1 MGTDVTSLAA
11 EEKQESQI
19 VEWKWSWH
27 DEFLKWLCGY
37 ANMRGGTLCI
47 GVNDDGYVVG
57 VENTKKMLEDIPNKI
72 RDKLGILANV
82 EVRSSVGAENVRY
95 GENVPGNISSKMIN
109 QYACGLISSSSVD
122 QTDSRYKAL
131 LDIEKEN
138 TIWESNDGI
147 REYLAITIQ
156 GYPYAISCD
165 GKYYKRSG
173 STLQV
178 LNGFELQNFLL
189 ERAGKTWDS
198 VPIPNVSIKDLSLDA
213 LNAFRKKVVKNG
225 RMKLDEVNVPDEVL
239 LHNLKLTEDGYLTRA
254 ALLLFHPDPE
264 MFATGA
270 YIKIGYFG
278 AVGTIGDS
286 VASYDD
292 LQFHDT
298 VDGPIISQV
307 DEAIDLI
314 YRKYFKALIDYEG
327 IQRTETYMVS
337 EGILREI
344 LLNAIN
350 HKDYATG
357 VPIQVSVF
365 DDHIEVFNM
374 GEWPKRVPSDIRVFQ
389 KHDSIPRN
397 PKIADVSFRSGDSE
411 AWGRGFVRIKEE
423 CERIN
428 APLPVINTQG
438 EGISVSAEGCEQYIR
453 LLRNGQYEK
462 IDVDSRRDGLD
473 ISASNNGESS
483 YKKYLD
489 YESEEHRALME
500 YLSIPRSRKE
510 VQEFCNIKAVRFFR
524 DSILSP
530 LIADGKIELTLPDKP
545 TSPKQKYLRR
555 MS

>member
-72 RDKLGILANV
+72 RDKLGILASV

-95 GENVPGNISSKMIN
+95 GENIPGNISSKMIN

-198 VPIPNVSIKDLSLDA
+198 VPIPNVSIKDLSPDA

-225 RMKLDEVNVPDEVL
+225 RMKPDEVNVSDEVL
-239 LHNLKLTEDGYLTRA
+239 LHNLKLIEDGYLTRA
-254 ALLLFHPDPE
+254 ALLMFHPVPE

-278 AVGTIGDS
+278 AVGTIGDRRGL
-286 VASYDD
+286 YDD
-292 LQFHDT
+292 LQYHDT

-307 DEAIDLI
+307 DEAIDII

-327 IQRTETYMVS
+327 IQRTETYMLS

-374 GEWPKRVPSDIRVFQ
+374 GEWPKRVPSDMRVFQ

-411 AWGRGFVRIKEE
+411 AWGRGFIRIKEE

-438 EGISVSAEGCEQYIR
+438 EGVSVSAEGCEQYIR
-453 LLRNGQYEK
+453 LLKEGQFSDSDEK
-462 IDVDSRRDGLD
+462 KGKNPL
-473 ISASNNGESS
+473 NNLNNDNAIYSFD
-483 YKKYLD
+483 KYLD
-489 YESEEHRALME
+489 DKTEEHRALIE
-500 YLSIPRSRKE
+500 FLGTPRTRQE
-510 VQEFCNIKAVRFFR
+510 IQEFCGISSSHYFR
-524 DSILSP
+524 DKLLVP
-530 LIADGKIELTLPDKP
+530 LVKSGEVVLTIPDKP
-545 TSPKQKYLRR
+545 TSPNQKYICNT
-555 MS
+555 